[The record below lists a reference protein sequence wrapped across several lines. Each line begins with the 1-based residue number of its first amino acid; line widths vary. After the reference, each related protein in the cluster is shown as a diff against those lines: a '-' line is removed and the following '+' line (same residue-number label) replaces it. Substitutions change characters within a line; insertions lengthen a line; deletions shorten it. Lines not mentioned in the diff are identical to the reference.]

1 MLLFSHLAIAL
12 TSLIVATLCLFTPT
26 AARLK
31 LNYILMAATLASGTA
46 LVWVT
51 KAPLLASCLSG
62 LGYLSLVGVLT
73 GLAKYRWSAQRSNQ

>member
-1 MLLFSHLAIAL
+1 MLLLSHLAIAL
-12 TSLIVATLCLFTPT
+12 TSIIVATLCLFAPT

-31 LNYILMAATLASGTA
+31 LNYSLMAATLASGTA

-62 LGYLSLVGVLT
+62 LGYLGLVGALT
-73 GLAKYRWSAQRSNQ
+73 GLARYRWSAQHSD